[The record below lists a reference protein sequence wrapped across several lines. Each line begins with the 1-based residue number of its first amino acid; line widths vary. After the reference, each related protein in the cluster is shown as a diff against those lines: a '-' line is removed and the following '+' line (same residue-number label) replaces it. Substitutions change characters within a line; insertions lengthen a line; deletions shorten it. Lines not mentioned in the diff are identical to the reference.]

1 MTDGNILKC
10 FHEIQLM
17 LKPLLGV
24 KENPYT
30 LSLDVSL
37 WLSLFLYPIFST
49 LEKAPLFLKVW
60 MCSLFWFWVYSLS
73 SSYLLSHSFPRV
85 QFTPFLCS
93 YWMKL
98 MEMNCVMIPE

>member
-17 LKPLLGV
+17 LKPLSGV

-30 LSLDVSL
+30 LSLNVSL
-37 WLSLFLYPIFST
+37 WLSLFLYPIFSS

-60 MCSLFWFWVYSLS
+60 MCLLFGFEYIHSPVAIWWV
-73 SSYLLSHSFPRV
+73 SFPRV
-85 QFTPFLCS
+85 QFTPFLYS

-98 MEMNCVMIPE
+98 MEMSRVMIPE